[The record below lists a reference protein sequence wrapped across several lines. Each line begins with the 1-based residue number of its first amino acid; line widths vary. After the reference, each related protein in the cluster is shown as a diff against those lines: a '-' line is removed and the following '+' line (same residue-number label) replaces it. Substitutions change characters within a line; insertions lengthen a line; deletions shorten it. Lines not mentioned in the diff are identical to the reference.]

1 MSIEKREI
9 FRNFLQKKQRPNDGS
24 LDADNLTSLNF
35 RFRTEEI
42 FVGVLW
48 GHVLKIWL
56 KGMFLRYF
64 LPFLPCFQ
72 YCFLASSPVTS
83 TKKTAE
89 ILLCGFFVAT
99 KRCSCRHLILPYALF
114 AVKIFWGLPNTV
126 PLPKSRKARPESI
139 RFRGAP
145 SVPNILRDGPVS
157 RVLSSAV
164 IYLGVSSPIRSSGV
178 HGGIRAGNPYEY
190 RPTLHRTGFTWHGAL
205 PSRR

>member
-1 MSIEKREI
+1 MPPLGPNTSALSRNRGPIKKAQHFLWERRRCGEILSEAKRLTGE
-9 FRNFLQKKQRPNDGS
+9 QS
-24 LDADNLTSLNF
+24 LRRRRDQ
-35 RFRTEEI
+35 EV
-42 FVGVLW
+42 VG
-48 GHVLKIWL
+48 
-56 KGMFLRYF
+56 
-64 LPFLPCFQ
+64 
-72 YCFLASSPVTS
+72 SSPVTS